1 MKTLENDAGG
11 VIRGLTSEQ
20 AERRAS
26 EYGANEIRRE
36 MGPSAW
42 SIFASQLKSPLVW
55 VLVGAA
61 ILAAV
66 LGEVLEAV
74 AIGVIVVANTVVG
87 FVQEFR
93 AERSLEALRSL
104 TAPRA
109 RVLRNGHSV
118 MVPALEIVPGDVL
131 VVEAGDLVA
140 ADARVLEAHGL
151 ATNEAPLTG
160 ESAPVEKRSTT
171 DAAEAEP
178 REDSRQSV
186 FMGTSV
192 VDGTGLAEVTAIG
205 MGTELGKI
213 ARLLAEVRSEP
224 TPLQRQLDRVG
235 RTLLVVCLAVV
246 VLVALAGLLRG
257 AGWLEVVLFAT
268 SLAVGAVPEGLTA
281 ITTLAL
287 ALGVQRLAARHV
299 LVRRL
304 PSVETL
310 GCTTTICTDKTGT
323 LTTGIMSVRE
333 IWAVDPHRL
342 LDAAAACSSA
352 ELDESGR
359 GGMGDPTEVALL
371 VAAAERGIHRET
383 IERERPPVEVRPFD
397 PERRSMSIRRAD
409 GVLYVKG
416 AIDALAPSCAGDT
429 STAREVA
436 EEMASRG
443 MRVLAVAVGR
453 GADEQGLEL
462 VGLVGLADPPRTEA
476 IEAVAAARK
485 AGIRTIM
492 ITGDHPA
499 TARAI
504 ARELGIVRP
513 GDDEAELVHAR
524 ATPEDKLRIVRD
536 WKARGEIVAMTGD
549 GVNDA
554 PALREAHIGIAMG
567 KSGTEVAR
575 QASSMVLVDDS
586 FASIVEAIR
595 EGRGIFANIRKTLVY
610 LLAGNTAEILIV
622 LAASLA
628 GLPLPLTALQIL
640 WINLVTE
647 TMPALALV
655 TDPTEGDVLARPPRR
670 PDEPI
675 LGRAQ
680 WLRILYTGGLQAGVA
695 LGAFAWALHTRDV
708 ITARN
713 FAFSVLVFGDVLRSL
728 AARSDTRVFWSVGVL
743 TNVRLVAVVALT
755 VLLQLGLH
763 HIPWSQRIFEIGAV
777 SLSDCALML
786 LFATIPVTVLE
797 LGKLVRPMLARRWA
811 AKSKAGHEERT

>member
-1 MKTLENDAGG
+1 VRTLESDIDRG
-11 VIRGLTSEQ
+11 IRGLTSEQ

-26 EYGANEIRRE
+26 EYGTNEIRRE

-42 SIFASQLKSPLVW
+42 SIFASQLKSALIW
-55 VLVGAA
+55 VLIGAA

-74 AIGVIVVANTVVG
+74 AIGVIVVANAVVG

-93 AERSLEALRSL
+93 AERALEALRSL

-118 MVPALEIVPGDVL
+118 MVPALAIVPGDVL

-151 ATNEAPLTG
+151 TTNEAPLTG
-160 ESAPVEKRSTT
+160 ESVPVEKRAATN
-171 DAAEAEP
+171 AAEAEP
-178 REDSRQSV
+178 REDSRWSV

-192 VDGTGLAEVTAIG
+192 VGGSGLAEVTATG
-205 MGTELGKI
+205 MATELGKI

-383 IERERPPVEVRPFD
+383 IERERPPAEVRPFD

-436 EEMASRG
+436 DELASRG

-513 GDDEAELVHAR
+513 GDVEAELVHAR

-680 WLRILYTGGLQAGVA
+680 WLRILCTGGLQAGVA

-708 ITARN
+708 LTARN